1 MGNGIDACIEPLA
14 GIVLVR
20 MIEER
25 VARECDGKRGSS
37 NKKCQ
42 MRM

>member
-14 GIVLVR
+14 GIVLVS

-25 VARECDGKRGSS
+25 VVRECDGKKGQQTKSVR
-37 NKKCQ
+37 
-42 MRM
+42 